1 MIKRSKAL
9 DERILER
16 LAEGELVTKLC
27 RDETMPSIRQLQR
40 WRRDNAAFDDACW
53 SSEAQGLMIQRSNLI
68 EGMMSAIEEGGP
80 GSSVQIQGLRELLH
94 ENGRTAGKLV
104 ARMNDRVRVDT
115 NVAHQIVVG
124 WRDSPHDIINALP
137 GNRLPSS
144 ADREYI
150 DHLKHPADPAAATV
164 TEKVTDG

>member
-53 SSEAQGLMIQRSNLI
+53 SSEAQGLMIQRCCLTSAPLGHT
-68 EGMMSAIEEGGP
+68 EGFS
-80 GSSVQIQGLRELLH
+80 
-94 ENGRTAGKLV
+94 
-104 ARMNDRVRVDT
+104 
-115 NVAHQIVVG
+115 
-124 WRDSPHDIINALP
+124 
-137 GNRLPSS
+137 
-144 ADREYI
+144 
-150 DHLKHPADPAAATV
+150 
-164 TEKVTDG
+164 